1 MSRRKKVFLGA
12 VLTVGLLAGAAGT
25 LAFRANRVWNVA
37 KGMRAQLRYLAAG
50 DETIGE
56 VPASDA
62 FDADYLK
69 SIFGED
75 PELFHQLRTVVAKGL
90 EETPVLNLGEVSAM
104 MVTHRKGDDGQ
115 PHDVVVHV
123 LGGFPP
129 DARKIGFHRDGYMKK
144 MVDSHLWDVGNIA
157 LGVLGRDMVLF
168 AQEETIGPHQELI
181 AAIFRGDIMPLVE
194 SLDDPIYFTLVF
206 PDPEHIVPPQLKRHI
221 QAVIMKGYLG
231 MKDGKTDVIFLS
243 PTARSARYAFS
254 ILQDLKTATELALQ
268 VKWDGVKTPDQW
280 RAEPAV
286 QCWWAYEIVQNSKAS
301 TFEREA
307 SIIRLSST
315 YGRVMN
321 NAVLK
326 IIERFG
332 RDVRQMQ
339 LASRSKTEQIDD
351 EANRYWSLTHHWG
364 PDWPVGSDGMIVA
377 SAPATKP
384 APAKAAEDAGAVEET
399 TEPSAPT
406 AEPVSGKTAI
416 DAEPVDEIT
425 EEAAPDQ

>member
-1 MSRRKKVFLGA
+1 MSKRSKFFWGS
-12 VLTVGLLAGAAGT
+12 VLTVGLLTGAAGT
-25 LAFRANRVWNVA
+25 LAFRAHRVWNVA
-37 KGMRAQLRYLAAG
+37 KDMRAQLRYLTAG

-115 PHDVVVHV
+115 PRDVVVHV
-123 LGGFPP
+123 MGGFPP

-144 MVDSHLWDVGNIA
+144 MVDSHLWDAGNIA

-206 PDPEHIVPPQLKRHI
+206 PDPQHIVPPQLKRHI

-231 MKDGKTDVIFLS
+231 QKDGKTDVIFLTPS
-243 PTARSARYAFS
+243 ARSARYAFS
-254 ILQDLKTATELALQ
+254 ILQDLKTAAELALQ
-268 VKWDGVKTPDQW
+268 VKWNGVKTPDRW
-280 RAEPAV
+280 RAEPTV

-307 SIIRLSST
+307 GIIRLSSS

-332 RDVRQMQ
+332 RDARQMQ
-339 LASRSKTEQIDD
+339 LAYAPQTEPVGDD
-351 EANRYWSLTHHWG
+351 EKAYWSLTHHWG

-377 SAPATKP
+377 GAPATEP
-384 APAKAAEDAGAVEET
+384 APAEPAAVE
-399 TEPSAPT
+399 PAP
-406 AEPVSGKTAI
+406 AEPA
-416 DAEPVDEIT
+416 DAEVPADEGP
-425 EEAAPDQ
+425 AAAQ